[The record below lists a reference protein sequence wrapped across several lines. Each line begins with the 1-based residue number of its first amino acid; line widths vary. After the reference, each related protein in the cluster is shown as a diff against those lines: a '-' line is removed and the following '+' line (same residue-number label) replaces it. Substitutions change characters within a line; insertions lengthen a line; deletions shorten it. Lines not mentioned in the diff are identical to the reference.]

1 MMTPRDDLQLRTAT
15 ASEYEAVS
23 HLLARAFGEPYE
35 PDEGGPGAG
44 IFEPDRS
51 LVFADGDRIVA
62 NAGAFTRELT
72 VPGAVIPAAHV
83 TMVGVLPTYR
93 RRGLLSRMMHR
104 QLRDVREGGVEPI
117 ALLWASEGTIYQRF
131 GYGHAA
137 QRLAFVADRRD
148 ITLLPRFA
156 TAGGRLR
163 EASLEDARK
172 DLAALYER
180 VRVTRVGWSDRTEAW
195 WDYVLNDKPAHR
207 GGATARHALLY
218 EGADGLEGYAIWR
231 SKEEWDHGP
240 QGEVAVREVVAATP
254 AAYTE
259 LWRFLFSVDLT
270 RKVNFWCAAMDEPLL
285 HMVTEPRRLRAQV
298 ADGLWVRIADLPAAL
313 TARAYSTPLSVV
325 FEVDDKLLPEN
336 AGTWRLDAAA
346 DGSATCV
353 PTDDAADLV
362 CDVSDL
368 GAAYLGGTA
377 LVALAAAGRVRELTP
392 GALDR
397 ASVAFLS
404 PRAPSAT
411 EVF

>member
-1 MMTPRDDLQLRTAT
+1 VTTPRDDLQLRTA
-15 ASEYEAVS
+15 APSEYRAVS
-23 HLLARAFGEPYE
+23 RLLARAFGEPYE
-35 PDEGGPGAG
+35 PDEDGPFEG

-51 LVFADGDRIVA
+51 LVFADGDQIVA

-83 TMVGVLPTYR
+83 TMVGVHPTYR
-93 RRGLLSRMMHR
+93 RRGLLSRLMHR

-117 ALLWASEGTIYQRF
+117 ALLWASEGAIYQRF

-137 QRLAFVADRRD
+137 QRLSFVADRRD
-148 ITLLPRFA
+148 VALLPRFA
-156 TAGGRLR
+156 AAGGRLR
-163 EASLEDARK
+163 EASLEEARK

-180 VRVTRVGWSDRTEAW
+180 VRVTRVGWSDRNDAW
-195 WDYVLNDKPAHR
+195 WNYVLYDKPAHR
-207 GGATARHALLY
+207 HGATARHALLY

-240 QGEVAVREVVAATP
+240 QGEVAVREVVATTP

-270 RKVNFWCAAMDEPLL
+270 RTVNHWSAAMDEPLL
-285 HMVTEPRRLRAQV
+285 HMLTEPRRLRAQV

-313 TARAYSTPLSVV
+313 TARTYTTPLSVV
-325 FEVDDKLLPEN
+325 LDVDDKLLPEN
-336 AGTWRLDAAA
+336 AGRWRLDAGP
-346 DGSATCV
+346 DGRATCV
-353 PTDDAADLV
+353 PTDDAADLA

-377 LVALAAAGRVRELTP
+377 LATLAAAGRVREVAAGT
-392 GALDR
+392 LDR
-397 ASVAFLS
+397 ASAAFLGV
-404 PRAPSAT
+404 RAPSAT